1 MQPTSHR
8 KLSIVRVGT
17 TSLHLPM
24 LGTVQG
30 GYGGTTLPFPL
41 KKEEPIK
48 GGVEGTKFPQLHQ
61 IGVSIQMCGANKQ
74 LIISQTGD
82 DGTATTRLSIRRPTR
97 KPEKADFPELPKGPK
112 SQKCQIQVVQSQG
125 QTGTGWLQAVLK
137 PAMVP
142 LIVTE
147 IGVHLMDQPMIDPWD
162 EDGESAWDDEFD
174 PEDERA
180 VDPDDET
187 DQ

>member
-1 MQPTSHR
+1 MQQQVASHR
-8 KLSIVRVGT
+8 HLSIVRGGISSHPASDLRGT
-17 TSLHLPM
+17 TASRKEVVVLPKKSSL
-24 LGTVQG
+24 
-30 GYGGTTLPFPL
+30 
-41 KKEEPIK
+41 
-48 GGVEGTKFPQLHQ
+48 
-61 IGVSIQMCGANKQ
+61 GVSIQMWGANKQ

-137 PAMVP
+137 PALLVP
-142 LIVTE
+142 PIVTE
-147 IGVHLMDQPMIDPWD
+147 IGVCLMDQPMIDPWE
-162 EDGESAWDDEFD
+162 EDGESAWDDEND
-174 PEDERA
+174 LEDERA

-187 DQ
+187 DQS